1 MNEFIEVINQIKPK
15 NNLNFPIADTIDLI
29 GGYIQVNLLDDMY
42 ALPDSKKRD
51 GMLCYVKEN
60 DVIYKLCDNKWDK
73 FQYCNIQLDLETEGG
88 QLTEEQYNDVLK
100 NDIFLIN
107 NSIALCKDIKTNN
120 IYVSVIINSTLYVIN
135 IAMDESRD
143 WTIFNRIDLSYF
155 IPKSSIVQHTGEG
168 EQLLMSQKAVTHLI
182 NPIQNYLSNL
192 IGSDQNLTIMQ
203 ISNDVVEYKNFET
216 PIQTIESISDFYSGT
231 ISEFFRLLL
240 SQDMY
245 INARLNNIPDNIP
258 NNIATTDYVDNAI
271 NSAIILSLN
280 TDV

>member
-15 NNLNFPIADTIDLI
+15 NNLKFPIADTIDLI
-29 GGYIQVNLLDDMY
+29 GGYIQVNLLDDMHT
-42 ALPDSKKRD
+42 LPDSKKRD

-60 DVIYKLCDNKWDK
+60 DTIYKLCGNEWNK
-73 FQYCNIQLDLETEGG
+73 FQYCNIQLYLENEGG

-107 NSIALCKDIKTNN
+107 NSIALCKDIRTDN
-120 IYVSVIINSTLYVIN
+120 IYVSVIINSTLYVIS

-168 EQLLMSQKAVTHLI
+168 DQLLMSQKAVTELI
-182 NPIQNYLSNL
+182 NSIQDYLSNL
-192 IGSDQNLTIMQ
+192 VGSDQDLTIRQ
-203 ISNDVVEYKNFET
+203 ISDNVIEFKNFET
-216 PIQTIESISDFYSGT
+216 STQPVEGIFDFYSGT
-231 ISEFFRLLL
+231 IYEFLRLLL

-245 INARLNNIPDNIP
+245 INTKLNNIPDNI
-258 NNIATTDYVDNAI
+258 ATTYYVDIAI
-271 NSAIILSLN
+271 ADAITNTLN
-280 TDV
+280 TAV